1 MLDGTRADRR
11 DGDVVARARARCR
24 RRPGRTSGTVA
35 TTVRGHVH
43 VGRAPEQSASRSR
56 PGEQGEPRT
65 TTSRGQ
71 RRPRCGAQIGAP
83 VSPRPAQP
91 EPFLRGAPYP
101 AFGDVPYPRANPSDT
116 ARLPADVWHASM
128 IPVGVRLE
136 LVGDAEAVDVGY
148 RTTTG
153 NLGYRGEGAG
163 ITFSVWRGGHKVC
176 EEEAVLGD
184 GMVRL
189 ALGPDDPNR
198 PATVYLPEGM
208 QPVVLSVNPVG
219 GDIQPAPPLPR
230 WLAYGDS
237 MTQGWIASSP
247 SQAWT
252 AITARKVGLD
262 LVNLGYAGAARGE
275 IVSAE
280 HLAELPAEVVT
291 IAMGANCWT
300 RVPHSVSMV
309 SANLDAFLNNDFGIE
324 GVAEHAIPLK
334 TIKNGELIRNKI
346 MESVRNAVSAEHSG
360 GSTNGKL
367 TFTIIGGGASG
378 VELAA
383 STKEYVDSL
392 LYDYKVTGL
401 ASRVILIEAQGHL
414 MEGSGNAFST
424 RLESLL
430 KESGIELLLNAKVT
444 KVTEDEILLDNRNF
458 IKTSNVFWTAGV
470 KNSSVAAMM
479 GGSHVNK
486 KSGRII
492 VDQFLRIP
500 GFENIAVIGDN
511 GLVLTQVQNQYV
523 PPTAAAAVQEG
534 NYLGVRLASVVRE
547 RKNNVPFIY
556 RDKGTML
563 SLGRFNGLY
572 KLQNGFILSGFSAWL
587 AWRLI
592 HIIKIST
599 FQNKVEVFSDWFS
612 LTLHRR
618 DVIRSH

>member
-1 MLDGTRADRR
+1 MKAANYKKIDGNGGKTRIVVLGTGFAGSAFMESFSRNLPRR
-11 DGDVVARARARCR
+11 YRDNVDLIAVNNTNYLTFS
-24 RRPGRTSGTVA
+24 PLLHEVA
-35 TTVRGHVH
+35 T
-43 VGRAPEQSASRSR
+43 
-56 PGEQGEPRT
+56 GEVFENHIT
-65 TTSRGQ
+65 
-71 RRPRCGAQIGAP
+71 
-83 VSPRPAQP
+83 
-91 EPFLRGAPYP
+91 
-101 AFGDVPYPRANPSDT
+101 
-116 ARLPADVWHASM
+116 
-128 IPVGVRLE
+128 IPVRSEIINHGFKFL
-136 LVGDAEAVDVGY
+136 
-148 RTTTG
+148 
-153 NLGYRGEGAG
+153 
-163 ITFSVWRGGHKVC
+163 
-176 EEEAVLGD
+176 EEEIKEVI
-184 GMVRL
+184 
-189 ALGPDDPNR
+189 
-198 PATVYLPEGM
+198 PER
-208 QPVVLSVNPVG
+208 
-219 GDIQPAPPLPR
+219 D
-230 WLAYGDS
+230 
-237 MTQGWIASSP
+237 
-247 SQAWT
+247 
-252 AITARKVGLD
+252 
-262 LVNLGYAGAARGE
+262 
-275 IVSAE
+275 
-280 HLAELPAEVVT
+280 EVVT
-291 IAMGANCWT
+291 E
-300 RVPHSVSMV
+300 HS
-309 SANLDAFLNNDFGIE
+309 NLKYDYLVMALGSENNDFGIE